1 MAGIGR
7 RPAQAG
13 AEFAPPKTTTRC
25 LMLNFLSPPILAVAA
40 NTWIFLLVLGIV
52 SAMVISIILRVL
64 RK

>member
-1 MAGIGR
+1 
-7 RPAQAG
+7 
-13 AEFAPPKTTTRC
+13 
-25 LMLNFLSPPILAVAA
+25 MLNFLSPPVLAVAA